1 MRLKFKKILL
11 ALMLLSFTGLG
22 FAADLPAKGKKPPT
36 EIYGVGPGPLP
47 PGPGAPVGSGLLV
60 LLGLASAYGYKKFK
74 DNKQD

>member
-11 ALMLLSFTGLG
+11 ALMLLSFTGLV
-22 FAADLPAKGKKPPT
+22 FAADLPSKGKKPPT
-36 EIYGVGPGPLP
+36 EIYGAPGPLP

-60 LLGLASAYGYKKFK
+60 LLGLASVYGYKKYK